1 MFRWCEHK
9 EFLSNRNESS
19 MCLITS
25 ISFRTRVTQIYD
37 TIIQIIRMHYTIY
50 KELKNNYANHSKAS
64 NVILN
69 ALIFA
74 NVCQF
79 HLHFNSKLE
88 K

>member
-1 MFRWCEHK
+1 
-9 EFLSNRNESS
+9 
-19 MCLITS
+19 
-25 ISFRTRVTQIYD
+25 
-37 TIIQIIRMHYTIY
+37 MHYTIY